1 MYLLDT
7 NAWVVHLRTQGR
19 SRLSQRLGRTPPVDL
34 ATCSIVRA
42 ELMTGAIKGPSPAT
56 EVADLRRLFSRMTS
70 YPFDDPAADEYGR
83 TRATLERRGLPIG
96 GNDYMIAAIAVVH
109 GLTLVTHNT
118 GEFSRVPNLQL
129 EDWQ

>member
-19 SRLSQRLGRTPPVDL
+19 SRLSQRLGRTPHADL

-42 ELMTGAIKGPSPAT
+42 ELMTGAIKGPDPVIG
-56 EVADLRRLFSRMTS
+56 VAELRRIFHRMTS
-70 YPFDDPAADEYGR
+70 YPFSDPAADEYGR
-83 TRATLERRGLPIG
+83 IRADLERRGLPIG

-109 GLTLVTHNT
+109 GLTVVTHNT
-118 GEFSRVPNLQL
+118 GEFSRVPSLQL